1 MSRNRLACSIKSFN
15 EQDIT
20 NSLFVIVADVL
31 MDNGIGIGIGIGIGF
46 ESLVLN
52 SSCGNRECE
61 RYSSLLGKSYEFPHL
76 EKSDHK
82 EAIGSAK
89 QFFPPDRT
97 VFPVYKIMPVKFSSP
112 TRSCIQ

>member
-31 MDNGIGIGIGIGIGF
+31 MDNGIGF